1 MLQKTHKCQWRGSR
15 QLLPCKRQQFV
26 SGLCSV
32 QSSGIVCARKCLA
45 LPLLIND
52 ILLCTVKIHTICW
65 FCLWWFVVVVV
76 FKLLLVFTRLCSWNS
91 KVREEWLSMDSLCR
105 YCLRYVMARADAAEA
120 YVQVKVLAV
129 AAVLLKR
136 GWWVQFSVAFLWLGS
151 FINHHKTRLIHVGA
165 SVLLKRVWWVQFS
178 VTFPWLGSSIKCH
191 MASVYEHSQF
201 YFSHR
206 SF

>member
-1 MLQKTHKCQWRGSR
+1 MPGSSPLDKWYFTLHS
-15 QLLPCKRQQFV
+15 QN
-26 SGLCSV
+26 SYH
-32 QSSGIVCARKCLA
+32 
-45 LPLLIND
+45 LLIV
-52 ILLCTVKIHTICW
+52 L
-65 FCLWWFVVVVV
+65 VVVWCSCG
-76 FKLLLVFTRLCSWNS
+76 FWALVGFYQVGSWNS
-91 KVREEWLSMDSLCR
+91 NVREEWLSMDSLCR

-151 FINHHKTRLIHVGA
+151 FINHHKTRFIHAGA

-178 VTFPWLGSSIKCH
+178 VAFPWLGSSIKCH
-191 MASVYEHSQF
+191 MTSVYECSQF
-201 YFSHR
+201 YFFHR